1 MQPFVR
7 YSVYINREGIMKDL
21 TLAEEMV
28 LLAIWKLKDNAYG
41 VTIRKQVSR
50 STKRIFPYG
59 TLYSILD
66 KLTKTRLIT
75 KIVSEPLPRRGG
87 RSRNYYSITPEGIS
101 SLKVALQLKKSLW
114 DEETIMILDK
124 V

>member
-1 MQPFVR
+1 
-7 YSVYINREGIMKDL
+7 MKDL

-59 TLYSILD
+59 TLYSVLD

-87 RSRNYYSITPEGIS
+87 RSRNYYAITPEGIS

-114 DEETIMILDK
+114 DEETIMTFDK

>member
-1 MQPFVR
+1 
-7 YSVYINREGIMKDL
+7 MKDL

-50 STKRIFPYG
+50 STNRLFPYG

-66 KLTKTRLIT
+66 KLTKKYLIT

-87 RSRNYYSITPEGIS
+87 RSRNYYSITADGIS
-101 SLKVALQLKKSLW
+101 ALRVALQLKTSLW
-114 DEETIMILDK
+114 DEKTITALNK

>member
-1 MQPFVR
+1 
-7 YSVYINREGIMKDL
+7 MKDL

>member
-1 MQPFVR
+1 
-7 YSVYINREGIMKDL
+7 MKDL

-50 STKRIFPYG
+50 STNRIFPYG

-66 KLTKTRLIT
+66 KLTKRRLIIRT
-75 KIVSEPLPRRGG
+75 VSNPIPRRGG
-87 RSRNYYSITPEGIS
+87 RSRNYYSITTEGVS
-101 SLKVALQLKKSLW
+101 ALKVAWQLKKSLW
-114 DEETIMILDK
+114 DEKTTAALNK

>member
-1 MQPFVR
+1 
-7 YSVYINREGIMKDL
+7 MKDL

-28 LLAIWKLKDNAYG
+28 LLAVWKLKDNAYG

-50 STKRIFPYG
+50 STNRIFPYG

-66 KLTKTRLIT
+66 KLTKSRLVT
-75 KIVSEPLPRRGG
+75 KSVSDPIPKRGG

-101 SLKVALQLKKSLW
+101 ALKAAMQLKKSLW
-114 DEETIMILDK
+114 DEKTIMGLNNS
-124 V
+124 

>member
-1 MQPFVR
+1 
-7 YSVYINREGIMKDL
+7 MKDL

-50 STKRIFPYG
+50 STNRVFPYG

-66 KLTKTRLIT
+66 KLTKRRLIT
-75 KIVSEPLPRRGG
+75 KTVSNPIPRRGG
-87 RSRNYYSITPEGIS
+87 RSRNYYAITTEGVS
-101 SLKVALQLKKSLW
+101 ALKVAWQLKKSLW
-114 DEETIMILDK
+114 DEKTTAALNK